1 MKPMQIRLPR
11 PVTAWLL
18 ARLAIPAGTVVT
30 PPPVLGLT
38 GRSLLYFK
46 AKGCVAC
53 SDIDLFIARLARR
66 HGLDLRVIDA
76 SPGLPEGLYGGE
88 LLHDSG
94 GALRRAYRVRGFP
107 TFVITGPGGA
117 VEHAS
122 LGGEADEALMERQ
135 LGLG

>member
-11 PVTAWLL
+11 SVGTWLRS
-18 ARLAIPAGTVVT
+18 RLAIPVGTVVT

-38 GRSLLYFK
+38 GRTLLYFK
-46 AKGCVAC
+46 ARGCVAC
-53 SDIDLFIARLARR
+53 GDIDLFIAQLARR
-66 HGLDLRVIDA
+66 HGLALRIIDA
-76 SPGLPEGLYGGE
+76 SPELPEGMYGRE
-88 LLHDSG
+88 LLHDG
-94 GALRRAYRVRGFP
+94 GGVLRRAYRVRGFP

-122 LGGEADEALMERQ
+122 LGGEADEAGMERQ